1 MKNIQY
7 MKRNILIILI
17 ILSVQFSS
25 LSQVL
30 VSPSENDE
38 QPNSSAIL
46 ELKNDENF
54 MGGVLIPKI
63 SLKSKTDTSFLSV
76 SPAEGLLVY
85 NEYNPSLN
93 PEFKTEGYMY
103 WTGTEW
109 KRFIDISADYKSF
122 DAPSATRRF
131 NAYIGPYAEQDIVNG
146 VRAGDF
152 CFKIDWQSLNR
163 TSTTDVDYKMD
174 IYIKYVGEK
183 DADTIMTYAHTIF
196 VTDFYD
202 RYGSKAAAFN
212 EPSSTND
219 ISVFTTNVIEKN
231 RGWYH
236 WGEPGIEV
244 DNNLAIWEKRQYT
257 FTVYN
262 KDVKEFYRC
271 EFILSGMHPTNNAKV
286 CIYVER
292 IISNL

>member
-1 MKNIQY
+1 MKKNV
-7 MKRNILIILI
+7 LIILI

-30 VSPSENDE
+30 ISPSENDE

-46 ELKNDENF
+46 ELKNDNNF
-54 MGGVLIPKI
+54 LGGVLIPKI
-63 SLKSKTDTSFLSV
+63 ILKSKTDTSFLSV

-109 KRFIDISADYKSF
+109 KRFIDISADYKSL
-122 DAPSATRRF
+122 DTPSATRRF

-152 CFKIDWQSLNR
+152 CFKIDWTNPNIPP
-163 TSTTDVDYKMD
+163 TTNVGPNMDV
-174 IYIKYVGEK
+174 YIKYIGEK
-183 DADTIMTYAHTIF
+183 DADTIMSYAFTLYSA
-196 VTDFYD
+196 DSYD
-202 RYGSKAAAFN
+202 TYGSRAATVLV
-212 EPSSTND
+212 PTGTND
-219 ISVFTTNVIEKN
+219 ISVFNTNIIEKDK
-231 RGWYH
+231 GWYH
-236 WGEPGIEV
+236 WGNPGIEV
-244 DNNLAIWEKRQYT
+244 GDNVAIWEKRQYT